1 MVGKAVE
8 HLLGRDH
15 HAPLAAY
22 IGVAPS
28 GISRRLKG
36 ETRWDAAEVVLA
48 AEFFEKPVA
57 MLFTDWRTWAAP
69 APQSHNVHGPDSQLA
84 MFLAN
89 GQPAVDFERSS
100 TGFALVS

>member
-36 ETRWDAAEVVLA
+36 ETRWDAAEVVLV
-48 AEFFEKPVA
+48 AEFFDKPVA
-57 MLFTDWRTWAAP
+57 MLYTDWHTWAP
-69 APQSHNVHGPDSQLA
+69 RGESLNVHCPPTQGSLLFPNLE
-84 MFLAN
+84 
-89 GQPAVDFERSS
+89 PAFNFPGSAA
-100 TGFALVS
+100 GFALVS